1 MNNDKRMLKG
11 FQSLYN
17 RLAAQKR
24 GTQTAFRLDLSKEIG
39 KSDRQVYYL
48 ITGQRSMTLHEWE
61 VIQKLLKRYGVDPNQ
76 DIEDMAILRR
86 KAINIE
92 DTDFFDILE
101 ERIEEDVRN
110 LWNDEQGKFTYDFED
125 FVFEVEVSVTDTRR
139 GETIIT
145 ALEISGGDGYSR
157 WNFDKLINK
166 LFKKTFE

>member
-1 MNNDKRMLKG
+1 MLKG

-17 RLAAQKR
+17 RLATQKR